1 MDFSTISTLIFDF
14 GGVLINL
21 NREAAIFE
29 FRKLGLDTAD
39 RLLDNYVQSGIFK
52 YLEDGSLSAG
62 EFRNEVR
69 KLTSPKITDAQIDNA
84 FNAFLLDIPAEKL
97 ELLVSLR
104 SKFRVLMLSNTN
116 PIHFPW
122 CTETKFRYDGH
133 QLSDFFDKCY
143 LSYELKCSKPDA
155 LIFEKLLEEEG
166 VSPESCLFFDDG
178 AQNIAAAQA
187 FHFKTVFVKPN
198 EDLRPYFSAIL

>member
-21 NREAAIFE
+21 NREAAITE

-52 YLEDGSLSAG
+52 HLEDGSLSAPD
-62 EFRNEVR
+62 FRDEVR

-84 FNAFLLDIPAEKL
+84 FNAFLLDIPSEKL
-97 ELLVSLR
+97 ELLLALR
-104 SKFRVLMLSNTN
+104 SKFRVVMLSNTN

-122 CTETKFRYDGH
+122 CAETKFTYNGH

-143 LSYELKCSKPDA
+143 LSYEMKCSKPDA
-155 LIFEKLLEEEG
+155 LIFEQLLEEEA
-166 VSPESCLFFDDG
+166 VRPESCLFFDDG
-178 AQNIAAAQA
+178 PQNITTAQA
-187 FHFKTVFVKPN
+187 LNFNTVFVKPN
-198 EDLRPYFSAIL
+198 EDLRPYFAAIL